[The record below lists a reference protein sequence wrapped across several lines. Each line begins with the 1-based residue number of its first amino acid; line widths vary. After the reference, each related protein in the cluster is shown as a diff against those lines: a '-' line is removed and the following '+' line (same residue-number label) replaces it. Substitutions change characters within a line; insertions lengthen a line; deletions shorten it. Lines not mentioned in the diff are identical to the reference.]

1 MISASEIRR
10 SFLEFF
16 SRREHQVLPSSPLI
30 PKDDPSLLFT
40 NAGMVQFKKVFLGQE
55 KRGYKRA
62 VTAQKCL
69 RVGGKHNDLEN
80 VGRTARHHTFFEM
93 LGNFS
98 FGDYFKEEAIRL
110 AWEYL
115 TQEVGLPATKL
126 YASVYLDDDEAYAIW
141 RDVIGLPQERIYRLG
156 EEENFW
162 SMGDTG
168 PCGPC
173 SEILIDQ
180 GQQMACGP
188 DCEIGVCE
196 CDRYLELWNLVFMQY
211 DRDENG
217 QMTPL
222 PHPSIDTGM
231 GLERIAAVCQGV
243 YSNFDTDLFSG
254 LIQSMAYK
262 AQVQYGKDSD
272 IDVALRVIADHSRA
286 VGFMIADGILPS
298 NEGRGYVLRRLIR
311 RAFRFGRFLGLEE
324 PFMYQICGQLVSE
337 MGQAYPELLQ
347 TGEFMTKV
355 VQQEEENFSRTLDKG
370 LEILDQEL
378 ARLRTEGEDQVPGQL
393 VFKLYDT
400 FGFPVDIVRDV
411 AEKQGFAVDEHGFE
425 QLMQEQRQR
434 SKATWAGSGEVD
446 LAGEFAS
453 YLEAGWQT
461 EFLGYETLQCS
472 SRIVALLDMQGNSL
486 TQAEEGDQVFVLTA
500 RTPFYGESGGQVGD
514 QGRMLADTGLAE
526 VVQTLK
532 PAQSFIVHQIR
543 VLQGEFKQDQEV
555 NLKVDEGLRMACA
568 RNHTCTHLLHA
579 ALRKILGQHVQQ
591 SGSLVSPQRLRFDF
605 THISALELEQLQQIE
620 DEVNR
625 AIFADLEVQT
635 REMAFAQAQAE
646 EAVGLFQE
654 KYADQVRVVEVPGV
668 SKELCGGTHLQK
680 TGQAGV
686 FCILSEAGVA
696 SGVRRIEA
704 ATAWNA
710 LEHFRTQKGILQE
723 ACQAMKTQPES
734 LARRVLEL
742 KQEAR
747 RLQEELKDLQ
757 SRQSMVGEG
766 SLLDKKQE
774 INGISAVATRV
785 SLPGNSGM
793 DGLRKIMDDLRT
805 KMPRGAALLASEN
818 QGKALL
824 LLYVSEDLHSRFTA
838 PELIRE
844 AAKEVG
850 GSGGGRPDL
859 AQAGGSNPA
868 GIESA
873 LQKFRQLLQE
883 K

>member
-1 MISASEIRR
+1 
-10 SFLEFF
+10 LDFF

-40 NAGMVQFKKVFLGQE
+40 NAGMVQFKKVFLGQD

-98 FGDYFKEEAIRL
+98 FADYFKEEAIRL

-115 TQEVGLPATKL
+115 TQELGLPVSKL
-126 YASVYLDDDEAYAIW
+126 YASVFKDDEEAYAIW
-141 RDVIGLPQERIYRLG
+141 RDQIGLPQERIYRLD
-156 EEENFW
+156 EKENFW

-173 SEILIDQ
+173 SELLIDQ
-180 GQQMACGP
+180 GQQMSCGP

-196 CDRYLELWNLVFMQY
+196 CDRFLELWNLVFMQY
-211 DRDENG
+211 DRDESG
-217 QMTPL
+217 EMKPL

-231 GLERIAAVCQGV
+231 GLERIAAICQGV

-262 AQVQYGKDSD
+262 AQVQYGQNPET
-272 IDVALRVIADHSRA
+272 DVALRVIADHSRA
-286 VGFMIADGILPS
+286 VSFMIADGILPS

-311 RAFRFGRFLGLEE
+311 RAFRFGSFLGLEE
-324 PFMYQICGQLVSE
+324 PFLYQVCGQLVGE
-337 MGQAYPELLQ
+337 MGQAYPELVQ
-347 TGEFMTKV
+347 TEDFLTKV
-355 VQQEEENFSRTLDKG
+355 VQQEEENFGRTLDKG

-378 ARLRTEGEDQVPGQL
+378 SRLKSSGQDQVPGEV

-411 AEKQGFAVDEHGFE
+411 AEKQGFAVDESGFQ

-446 LAGEFAS
+446 LAGEFAD

-472 SRIVALLDMQGNSL
+472 SRVVALLDLEGNTL
-486 TQAEEGDQVFVLTA
+486 TQAQAGQEVYVLTA

-532 PAQSFIVHQIR
+532 PAQSFIVHQARI
-543 VLQGEFKQDQEV
+543 LQGEFMQDQEV
-555 NLKVDEGLRMACA
+555 NLRVDEGQRMACA

-579 ALRKILGQHVQQ
+579 ALRKVLGQHVQQ
-591 SGSLVSPQRLRFDF
+591 SGSLVSPTRLRFDF
-605 THISALELEQLQQIE
+605 THISALGPEELQEIE
-620 DEVNR
+620 DRVNQ
-625 AIFADLEVQT
+625 AIFVDQEVQT
-635 REMAFAQAQAE
+635 REMDFAQAQAE
-646 EAVGLFQE
+646 EALGLFQE

-668 SKELCGGTHLQK
+668 SKELCGGTHLQR

-710 LEHFRTQKGILQE
+710 LEHFRKQREALQQ
-723 ACQAMKTQPES
+723 ACQALKTQPES
-734 LARRVLEL
+734 LAHRVQEQ
-742 KQEAR
+742 KQEVK
-747 RLQEELKDLQ
+747 RLQEEIKELQ
-757 SRQSMVGEG
+757 SKQSMAGGG
-766 SLLDKKQE
+766 SILDQQKE
-774 INGISAVATRV
+774 INGIPAVATRV
-785 SLPGNSGM
+785 SLPGNSDM

-805 KMPRGAALLASEN
+805 KMPQGAALLGSEN

-824 LLYVSEDLHSRFTA
+824 LLYISSDLHHKFTA

-844 AAKEVG
+844 VAKEVG

-859 AQAGGSNPA
+859 AQAGGSDPA

-873 LQKFRQLLQE
+873 LQRFKELLQQ

>member
-10 SFLEFF
+10 SFLDFF
-16 SRREHQVLPSSPLI
+16 AQRQHQVLPSSPLI

-98 FGDYFKEEAIRL
+98 FGDYFKQEAIRL

-115 TQEVGLPATKL
+115 TQELGLPASKL
-126 YASVYLDDDEAYAIW
+126 YASVFRDDDEAYAIW
-141 RDVIGLPQERIYRLG
+141 RDEMALPESRIYRLD

-188 DCEIGVCE
+188 ECEIGVCE

-211 DRDENG
+211 DRDESG

-231 GLERIAAVCQGV
+231 GLERIAAICQGV
-243 YSNFDTDLFSG
+243 YSNFETDLFSG

-262 AQVQYGKDSD
+262 AQVQYGKDPET
-272 IDVALRVIADHSRA
+272 DVALRVIADHSRA

-311 RAFRFGRFLGLEE
+311 RAFRFGSFLGLEE
-324 PFMYQICGQLVSE
+324 PFMYQVCGQMVSE
-337 MGQAYPELLQ
+337 MGQAYPELVQ

-355 VQQEEENFSRTLDKG
+355 VQQEEENFGRTLDKG

-378 ARLRTEGEDQVPGQL
+378 SSLRFKAADTVPGQV

-400 FGFPVDIVRDV
+400 YGFPVDIVRDV
-411 AEKQGFAVDEHGFE
+411 AEKHGFAVDEAGFDE
-425 QLMQEQRQR
+425 LMQEQRQR

-461 EFLGYETLQCS
+461 EFLGYETLQSS
-472 SRIVALLDMQGNSL
+472 SRIVAILDMQGNSL

-532 PAQSFIVHQIR
+532 PAQSFIVHQARI
-543 VLQGEFKQDQEV
+543 LQGEFRQDQEV

-568 RNHTCTHLLHA
+568 
-579 ALRKILGQHVQQ
+579 
-591 SGSLVSPQRLRFDF
+591 
-605 THISALELEQLQQIE
+605 
-620 DEVNR
+620 
-625 AIFADLEVQT
+625 
-635 REMAFAQAQAE
+635 
-646 EAVGLFQE
+646 
-654 KYADQVRVVEVPGV
+654 
-668 SKELCGGTHLQK
+668 
-680 TGQAGV
+680 
-686 FCILSEAGVA
+686 
-696 SGVRRIEA
+696 
-704 ATAWNA
+704 
-710 LEHFRTQKGILQE
+710 
-723 ACQAMKTQPES
+723 
-734 LARRVLEL
+734 
-742 KQEAR
+742 
-747 RLQEELKDLQ
+747 
-757 SRQSMVGEG
+757 
-766 SLLDKKQE
+766 
-774 INGISAVATRV
+774 
-785 SLPGNSGM
+785 
-793 DGLRKIMDDLRT
+793 
-805 KMPRGAALLASEN
+805 
-818 QGKALL
+818 
-824 LLYVSEDLHSRFTA
+824 
-838 PELIRE
+838 
-844 AAKEVG
+844 
-850 GSGGGRPDL
+850 
-859 AQAGGSNPA
+859 
-868 GIESA
+868 
-873 LQKFRQLLQE
+873 
-883 K
+883 

>member
-110 AWEYL
+110 GWEYL

-378 ARLRTEGEDQVPGQL
+378 ARLRTEAENQVPGQL

-425 QLMQEQRQR
+425 QLMQKQRQR

-543 VLQGEFKQDQEV
+543 VLQGDFKQDQEV

-605 THISALELEQLQQIE
+605 THISALEPEQLQQIE

-625 AIFADLEVQT
+625 AIFTDLEVQT

-654 KYADQVRVVEVPGV
+654 KYA
-668 SKELCGGTHLQK
+668 
-680 TGQAGV
+680 
-686 FCILSEAGVA
+686 
-696 SGVRRIEA
+696 
-704 ATAWNA
+704 
-710 LEHFRTQKGILQE
+710 
-723 ACQAMKTQPES
+723 
-734 LARRVLEL
+734 
-742 KQEAR
+742 
-747 RLQEELKDLQ
+747 
-757 SRQSMVGEG
+757 
-766 SLLDKKQE
+766 
-774 INGISAVATRV
+774 
-785 SLPGNSGM
+785 
-793 DGLRKIMDDLRT
+793 
-805 KMPRGAALLASEN
+805 
-818 QGKALL
+818 
-824 LLYVSEDLHSRFTA
+824 
-838 PELIRE
+838 
-844 AAKEVG
+844 
-850 GSGGGRPDL
+850 
-859 AQAGGSNPA
+859 
-868 GIESA
+868 
-873 LQKFRQLLQE
+873 
-883 K
+883 